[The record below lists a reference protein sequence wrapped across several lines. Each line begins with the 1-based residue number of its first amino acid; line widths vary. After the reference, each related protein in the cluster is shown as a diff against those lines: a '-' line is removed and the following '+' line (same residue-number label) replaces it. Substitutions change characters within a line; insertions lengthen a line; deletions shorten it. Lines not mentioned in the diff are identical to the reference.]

1 VDRRADLVALARAL
15 GDPAL
20 DLVVLSEGNAAARQ
34 GDATL
39 LVTASGS
46 ALPTTQDDEIVEVSL
61 APLLDF
67 VRSPDQGTDMNAVKD
82 LLVRACVRPG
92 SPRPSIET
100 LMHAVVLDRTDATF
114 IGHTHPTPLVG
125 LLCAPEAGRRFE
137 RPLFPDEAVVC
148 GAAYAYVPY
157 ASPGLPLARAVEG
170 VLEAFEERHGE
181 SPRAVLL
188 ENHGFMA
195 LGATP
200 AEVRAVTTMAV
211 KAARV
216 RGVAAAAGGI
226 ETLSADEV
234 RSLVDRPDEKL
245 RRSRLVAGES

>member
-1 VDRRADLVALARAL
+1 MASRAELIALARAL

-20 DLVVLSEGNAAARQ
+20 DLVVLSEGNAAARH

-39 LVTASGS
+39 IVTASGS
-46 ALPTTQDDEIVEVSL
+46 ALPTTEDHEIVEVSIP
-61 APLLDF
+61 PLLDF
-67 VRSPDQGTDMNAVKD
+67 VRSADRDTGMSGVRE
-82 LLVRACVRPG
+82 LLVDACTRTG

-100 LMHAVVLDRTDATF
+100 LMHAAVLDRTGTTF

-125 LLCAPEAGRRFE
+125 LLCTAGAARVFE
-137 RPLFPDEAVVC
+137 RPLFPDEAVIC

-157 ASPGLPLARAVEG
+157 ASPGLPLARAVDE
-170 VLEAFEERHGE
+170 VLARYGQRHGE
-181 SPRAVLL
+181 APRAVLL
-188 ENHGFMA
+188 ENHGLIA
-195 LGATP
+195 LGSTA
-200 AEVRAVTTMAV
+200 AEVRAVTAMAV

-216 RGVAAAAGGI
+216 RGVALAAGGI
-226 ETLSADEV
+226 ETLTDDEV